1 MYLNYILLNHI
12 MQVILKGDTMIEREY
27 KFLVNKLPDKI
38 CDEKIYIVQYYFDI
52 KKIIAILPNY
62 LKLNKNQLKD
72 IHSVRLRVSKS
83 LETTNYILNA
93 KTNGLFVRQEYECEI
108 SKQIAKYLLQNFSHF
123 EKIVK
128 ERNIYLID
136 NLKFEFDVYKNK
148 NLIVCEVEVED
159 EQKYKNILDILTN
172 KLNLKVKDVTFDEK
186 YKNYNLI
193 KENLYE

>member
-38 CDEKIYIVQYYFDI
+38 CDEKIYIAQYYFDI

-123 EKIVK
+123 GKIVK

-148 NLIVCEVEVED
+148 NLIVCEVEVQNE
-159 EQKYKNILDILTN
+159 EKYKNILEILTK
-172 KLNLKVKDVTFDEK
+172 KLNLQVKDVTFDEK

-193 KENLYE
+193 KENIYE

>member
-136 NLKFEFDVYKNK
+136 NLKFEFDVYQNK

>member
-1 MYLNYILLNHI
+1 

-193 KENLYE
+193 KENLYEWNNRYNKMVLL

>member
-1 MYLNYILLNHI
+1 

-38 CDEKIYIVQYYFDI
+38 CDEKIYIAQYYFDI

-108 SKQIAKYLLQNFSHF
+108 SKQIAKYLLQNFNHF
-123 EKIVK
+123 GKIVK

-148 NLIVCEVEVED
+148 NLIVCEVEVQNE
-159 EQKYKNILDILTN
+159 EKYKSILEILTKN
-172 KLNLKVKDVTFDEK
+172 LNLQVKDVTFDEK

-193 KENLYE
+193 KENIYE